1 MKKKDLKKIAKII
14 TEEIRNY
21 NSPTIEK
28 GEEYIWCEYDSE
40 VSSKFKK
47 MILSLSN
54 YKNNLRFDVN
64 DSRISISTDD
74 ITLIKSGK
82 TNNNR
87 LYSEENYLRIEITK
101 KGFDVNHGY
110 SKRSFY
116 KDDNMYNDLV
126 DDIKNI
132 TKRVNSENFT
142 EIWTDVMKE
151 SGVIRDSNLDD
162 LLNNG

>member
-21 NSPTIEK
+21 NSPMSEK
-28 GEEYIWCEYDSE
+28 VEEYTWCEYDSE
-40 VSSKFKK
+40 VSNKFKK

-64 DSRISISTDD
+64 DTRICITTEDL
-74 ITLIKSGK
+74 TLIKSGK
-82 TNNNR
+82 ASSNR
-87 LYSEENYLRIEITK
+87 VYNEDNYLRVEVVK
-101 KGFDVNHGY
+101 DGFSVNHGY
-110 SKRSFY
+110 NKRSFY
-116 KDDNMYNDLV
+116 RDNNMYNDLI
-126 DDIKNI
+126 DDIKDI
-132 TKRVNSENFT
+132 TKKINSDNFT

-162 LLNNG
+162 LLNG

>member
-21 NSPTIEK
+21 NSPTAEK
-28 GEEYIWCEYDSE
+28 IEEYTWCEYDSE
-40 VSSKFKK
+40 VSNKFKK

-64 DSRISISTDD
+64 DNRICITADD
-74 ITLIKSGK
+74 LTLIKSGK
-82 TNNNR
+82 LGSNR
-87 LYSEENYLRIEITK
+87 LYNEENYLRIEVLK
-101 KGFDVNHGY
+101 DGFTVNHGY
-110 SKRSFY
+110 NKRSFY
-116 KDDNMYNDLV
+116 KDDNMYNDLI
-126 DDIKNI
+126 DDIKDI
-132 TKRVNSENFT
+132 TKMVNSDNFT

-162 LLNNG
+162 LLNG

>member
-21 NSPTIEK
+21 NSPKMENS
-28 GEEYIWCEYDSE
+28 EEYIWCEYDSE

-64 DSRISISTDD
+64 DTKIYITTDD
-74 ITLIKSGK
+74 LTLIKSGK
-82 TNNNR
+82 TINNNR
-87 LYSEENYLRIEITK
+87 LYNEENYLRVEITK
-101 KGFDVNHGY
+101 EGFNVNHGY
-110 SKRSFY
+110 NKRSFY
-116 KDDNMYNDLV
+116 KDDNMYNDLIN
-126 DDIKNI
+126 DIKDI
-132 TKRVNSENFT
+132 TKRVNSDNFT

-151 SGVIRDSNLDD
+151 SGIIRDSNLDD
-162 LLNNG
+162 LLNG

>member
-21 NSPTIEK
+21 NSPMAEK
-28 GEEYIWCEYDSE
+28 VEEYTWCEYDSE
-40 VSSKFKK
+40 VSNKFKK

-64 DSRISISTDD
+64 DSRISISTED
-74 ITLIKSGK
+74 ITLIKSGRSK
-82 TNNNR
+82 SNQ
-87 LYSEENYLRIEITK
+87 LYNEENYLRIEVVK
-101 KGFDVNHGY
+101 DGFSVNHGY
-110 SKRSFY
+110 NKRSFY
-116 KDDNMYNDLV
+116 KDDSMYNDLI
-126 DDIKNI
+126 DDIKDI
-132 TKRVNSENFT
+132 TKKINSDNFT

-162 LLNNG
+162 LLNG

>member
-21 NSPTIEK
+21 NSPMAEK
-28 GEEYIWCEYDSE
+28 VEEYTWCEYDSE
-40 VSSKFKK
+40 VSNKFKK

-64 DSRISISTDD
+64 DTRICITTEDL
-74 ITLIKSGK
+74 TLIKSGK
-82 TNNNR
+82 ASSNR
-87 LYSEENYLRIEITK
+87 VYNEDNYLRVEVVK
-101 KGFDVNHGY
+101 DGFSVNHGY
-110 SKRSFY
+110 NKRSFY
-116 KDDNMYNDLV
+116 RDNNMYNDLI
-126 DDIKNI
+126 DDIKDI
-132 TKRVNSENFT
+132 TKKINSDNFT

-162 LLNNG
+162 LLNG